1 MVVCDVSTW
10 VSQTTCSRIPFSV
23 CFLKEQVTRELLGW
37 DLEGGNEAATI
48 LKLTYSITTLL
59 IHFVGF
65 RQLQLLQLLV
75 VAPSAPLT
83 YGSNVY
89 DSWAMTK
96 VSSFCMVPGHQGLRW
111 TGLGWGR
118 QGTYGSSFKG
128 HSLSDLCKNHL
139 IIAQTW
145 GCMPASLGT
154 VRASLL
160 LPSF

>member
-1 MVVCDVSTW
+1 M
-10 VSQTTCSRIPFSV
+10 
-23 CFLKEQVTRELLGW
+23 
-37 DLEGGNEAATI
+37 EGGNEAATI

-96 VSSFCMVPGHQGLRW
+96 VSSFCMVPGHV
-111 TGLGWGR
+111 
-118 QGTYGSSFKG
+118 
-128 HSLSDLCKNHL
+128 N
-139 IIAQTW
+139 
-145 GCMPASLGT
+145 SLGKGLYLAYDRCS
-154 VRASLL
+154 VDNS
-160 LPSF
+160 